1 VSIKGKLRRCENRKR
16 FEPFERFEQ
25 EENYMIETEGLTG
38 ADTLLRVLSHMGVD
52 RIFASPGS
60 EWSPV
65 WEAFAKAKAQ
75 SEGVPLYI
83 SSRHEEIAV
92 GMASGFAK
100 STGKLPAVMIHT
112 TVGALHATM
121 ALRGALHEQVPM
133 VVFTGESLGF
143 GEEAGPDVGAQWLG
157 ALADIGGPARLVD
170 RCVKWSY
177 GINAKSLLPST
188 IQRAC
193 QLAMGTPKGPV
204 FVSIPMEYLFDK
216 MTKNAAADN
225 VPVPAPMADPA
236 ALDGLAATLAEAKNP
251 LIITEEAG
259 RSTVT
264 VQKLVELAELL
275 GAGVVESR
283 ASSYVNFPRTHP
295 LHAGFEPQEFLQEAD
310 AILLLGVIAPW
321 HPASK
326 KLPPETKVAVLSD
339 NPLRADLPYWG
350 YPVTQ
355 ILTGEIESSMKYFVE
370 AVKKR
375 VTKGN
380 SDATRRA
387 ESWRSRH
394 EKRKAEWKE
403 EALRRKEQK
412 PIDTRW
418 VTYELAQVMPSDAL
432 VVEETI
438 THRLS
443 IHRYLDMLK
452 PGTFFAGSIG
462 GLGTGTGTALG
473 VKAAF
478 PKRPV
483 LCLIGDGAFNYDPG
497 LAALGVCQE
506 HNLPIMI
513 VLYNNFGYHSQKS
526 GVPRFFPD
534 GFAVKN
540 RDFIGISISPSP
552 DYAMVTRAFDGYGEK
567 VEEPDEVRAALQRG
581 LKAITAGQMALIDI
595 RLAKAAETNE
605 RPDRAN

>member
-1 VSIKGKLRRCENRKR
+1 
-16 FEPFERFEQ
+16 
-25 EENYMIETEGLTG
+25 MIETEGLNG
-38 ADTLLRVLSHMGVD
+38 ADTLLRVLAHMGVD
-52 RIFASPGS
+52 HIFSSPGS

-75 SEGVPLYI
+75 SEGVPQYI
-83 SSRHEEIAV
+83 TSRHEEVAV
-92 GMASGFAK
+92 GMASGYAK

-177 GINAKSLLPST
+177 GVNAKSLLPST

-216 MTKNAAADN
+216 MTKNAVADN
-225 VPVPAPMADPA
+225 VPVPAPMAAPATIDELAA
-236 ALDGLAATLAEAKNP
+236 ALANAKNP
-251 LIITEEAG
+251 LVITEEAG
-259 RSTVT
+259 RDLSV
-264 VQKLVELAELL
+264 VEQLVELAELL
-275 GAGVVESR
+275 GAGVVETR

-295 LHAGFEPQEFLQEAD
+295 LHAGFEPAEFMQEAD
-310 AILLLGVIAPW
+310 VILLLGVVAPW
-321 HPASK
+321 HPASR
-326 KLPPETKVAVLSD
+326 KLNSATHVAVLSD
-339 NPLRADLPYWG
+339 NPLRSELPYWG
-350 YPVTQ
+350 YQVNQ
-355 ILTGEIESSMKYFVE
+355 ILTGEITSSMKYLLE
-370 AVKKR
+370 SVKKKVSR
-375 VTKGN
+375 GN
-380 SDATRRA
+380 SEASRRTETWRGRHEARRA
-387 ESWRSRH
+387 GWR
-394 EKRKAEWKE
+394 ED
-403 EALRRKEQK
+403 ALRRKEQK

-418 VTYELAQVMPSDAL
+418 VTHELAQVIPPDAI

-452 PGTFFAGSIG
+452 PGSFFAGCIG

-473 VKAAF
+473 VKAAN

-513 VLYNNFGYHSQKS
+513 LLYNNYGYHSQKS

-540 RDFIGISISPSP
+540 QDFIGISINPSP
-552 DYAMVTRAFDGYGEK
+552 DYATIARAFDGYGEK
-567 VEEPDEVRAALQRG
+567 VEEPEEVRAALQRG
-581 LKAITAGQMALIDI
+581 LKAVAGGQVALIDV

>member
-1 VSIKGKLRRCENRKR
+1 
-16 FEPFERFEQ
+16 
-25 EENYMIETEGLTG
+25 MIETEGLTG
-38 ADTLLRVLSHMGVD
+38 AETLLRVLSHMGVD
-52 RIFASPGS
+52 HIFSSPGS

-75 SEGVPLYI
+75 SEGVPQYI
-83 SSRHEEIAV
+83 SSRHEEVAV
-92 GMASGFAK
+92 GMASGYAK

-121 ALRGALHEQVPM
+121 ALRGALHEQIPM

-177 GINAKSLLPST
+177 GVNAKSLLPAT

-204 FVSIPMEYLFDK
+204 FVSLPMEYLFDK
-216 MTKNAAADN
+216 MTKNAMAEN
-225 VPVPAPMADPA
+225 VPIPAPTADPA
-236 ALDGLAATLAEAKNP
+236 AIEELAALLAGAKNP
-251 LIITEEAG
+251 IVITEEAG
-259 RSTVT
+259 RDPGV
-264 VQKLVELAELL
+264 VEQLVELAELL

-283 ASSYVNFPRTHP
+283 ASSYINFPRTHP
-295 LHAGFEPQEFLQEAD
+295 LHAGFEPVEFLQEAD
-310 AILLLGVIAPW
+310 VIFLIGVIAPW

-326 KLPPETKVAVLSD
+326 KLHPGTKVAVLSD
-339 NPLRADLPYWG
+339 NPLRSELPYWG
-350 YPVTQ
+350 YPVNQ
-355 ILTGEIESSMKYFVE
+355 ILTGDVESSMKHLLD
-370 AVKKR
+370 AVKKK
-375 VTKGN
+375 VSKGS
-380 SDATRRA
+380 SDATRRS
-387 ESWRSRH
+387 ETWRGRY

-403 EALRRKEQK
+403 DALKRKEQK

-418 VTYELAQVMPSDAL
+418 VTHELAQVIPTDAI

-452 PGTFFAGSIG
+452 PGTFFAGCIG

-473 VKAAF
+473 VKAAN

-513 VLYNNFGYHSQKS
+513 VLFNNYGYHSQKS

-540 RDFIGISISPSP
+540 QDFIGISINPSP
-552 DYAMVTRAFDGYGEK
+552 DYAMIARAFEGYGEK
-567 VEEPDEVRAALQRG
+567 VEEPGEVRAALQRG
-581 LKAITAGQMALIDI
+581 LKAVAGGQVALIDI

>member
-1 VSIKGKLRRCENRKR
+1 
-16 FEPFERFEQ
+16 
-25 EENYMIETEGLTG
+25 MIETEGLTG

-83 SSRHEEIAV
+83 TSRHEEIAV
-92 GMASGFAK
+92 GMASGYAK

-157 ALADIGGPARLVD
+157 ALSDIGGPARLVD

-177 GINAKSLLPST
+177 GVNAKPLLPST

-193 QLAMGTPKGPV
+193 QLALGSPKGPV

-216 MTKNAAADN
+216 MTKNASAEN
-225 VPVPAPMADPA
+225 VPVPAPMADPTAIDELA
-236 ALDGLAATLAEAKNP
+236 ALLAGAKNP
-251 LIITEEAG
+251 VIITEEAG
-259 RSTVT
+259 RSAVT
-264 VQKLVELAELL
+264 VEKLVELAELL

-310 AILLLGVIAPW
+310 VIFLLGVIAPW

-326 KLPPETKVAVLSD
+326 KLNPGTKVAVLSD
-339 NPLRADLPYWG
+339 NPLRSDLPYWG
-350 YPVTQ
+350 YPVNQ
-355 ILTGEIESSMKYFVE
+355 ILTGEIESSMKHLLE
-370 AVKKR
+370 SVKKR
-375 VTKGN
+375 VAKAAT
-380 SDATRRA
+380 DAAKRVET
-387 ESWRSRH
+387 WRGRH
-394 EKRKAEWKE
+394 EKRKAAWKD
-403 EALRRKEQK
+403 EALTRKDQK

-418 VTYELAQVMPSDAL
+418 VTYELAQILPPDAL

-443 IHRYLDMLK
+443 IHRYLDILK
-452 PGTFFAGSIG
+452 PGSFFTGCIG

-506 HNLPIMI
+506 HQLPIMI
-513 VLYNNFGYHSQKS
+513 VLYNNYGYHSQKS

-540 RDFIGISISPSP
+540 QDFIGISINPSP
-552 DYAMVTRAFDGYGEK
+552 DYATVARAFDGYGEK
-567 VEEPDEVRAALQRG
+567 VEEPGEVRAALQRG
-581 LKAITAGQMALIDI
+581 LKAIAAGQMALIDI

>member
-1 VSIKGKLRRCENRKR
+1 
-16 FEPFERFEQ
+16 
-25 EENYMIETEGLTG
+25 MIETEGLTG
-38 ADTLLRVLSHMGVD
+38 AETLLRVLSHMGVD
-52 RIFASPGS
+52 RIFSSPGS

-83 SSRHEEIAV
+83 SSRHEEVAV
-92 GMASGFAK
+92 GMASGYAK
-100 STGKLPAVMIHT
+100 STGKLAAVMIHT

-121 ALRGALHEQVPM
+121 ALRGALHEQIPM

-170 RCVKWSY
+170 HCVKWSY
-177 GINAKSLLPST
+177 GVNAKSLLPST

-204 FVSIPMEYLFDK
+204 FVSLPMEYLFDK
-216 MTKNAAADN
+216 MTKNATAEN
-225 VPVPAPMADPA
+225 VPIPAPTADPA
-236 ALDGLAATLAEAKNP
+236 AIEELATLLASAKNP

-259 RSTVT
+259 RDPGV
-264 VQKLVELAELL
+264 VAKLVELAELL

-310 AILLLGVIAPW
+310 AILLLGVVAPW

-326 KLPPETKVAVLSD
+326 KLNSGTKVAVLSD
-339 NPLRADLPYWG
+339 NPLRSDLPYWG
-350 YPVTQ
+350 FPVNQ
-355 ILTGEIESSMKYFVE
+355 ILTGEIESSVKHLLE
-370 AVKKR
+370 SVKKR
-375 VTKGN
+375 IAKGN
-380 SDATRRA
+380 SVATRRA

-394 EKRKAEWKE
+394 EARKASWKE
-403 EALRRKEQK
+403 DALQRKEQK

-418 VTYELAQVMPSDAL
+418 VTYELAQVIPADAM

-452 PGTFFAGSIG
+452 PGTFFAGCIG

-473 VKAAF
+473 VKAAN

-506 HNLPIMI
+506 HNLPILI
-513 VLYNNFGYHSQKS
+513 VLYNNYGYHSQKS

-540 RDFIGISISPSP
+540 QDFIGISINPSP
-552 DYAMVTRAFDGYGEK
+552 DYAMIARAFDGYGEK
-567 VEEPDEVRAALQRG
+567 VEDPSEVRAALQRG
-581 LKAITAGQMALIDI
+581 LKAVAAGQMALIDI

>member
-1 VSIKGKLRRCENRKR
+1 
-16 FEPFERFEQ
+16 
-25 EENYMIETEGLTG
+25 MIETEGLNG
-38 ADTLLRVLSHMGVD
+38 ADTLLRVLAHMGVD
-52 RIFASPGS
+52 HIFSSPGS

-75 SEGVPLYI
+75 SEGVPQYI
-83 SSRHEEIAV
+83 TSRHEEVAV
-92 GMASGFAK
+92 GMASGYAK
-100 STGKLPAVMIHT
+100 ATGKLPAVMIHT

-177 GINAKSLLPST
+177 GVSAKSLLPST

-193 QLAMGTPKGPV
+193 QLALGTPKGPV

-225 VPVPAPMADPA
+225 VPVPAPMADPTA
-236 ALDGLAATLAEAKNP
+236 IEELAARLAAAKNP

-259 RSTVT
+259 RDLGV
-264 VQKLVELAELL
+264 VDQLVELAELL
-275 GAGVVESR
+275 GSGVVESR

-295 LHAGFEPQEFLQEAD
+295 LHAGFEPAEFLQEAD
-310 AILLLGVIAPW
+310 VILLLGVVAPW

-326 KLPPETKVAVLSD
+326 KLNSGTHVAVLSD
-339 NPLRADLPYWG
+339 NPLRSELPYWG
-350 YPVTQ
+350 YQVNQ
-355 ILTGEIESSMKYFVE
+355 ILTGEITSSLKYLLESVNKKVSRGDSE
-370 AVKKR
+370 A
-375 VTKGN
+375 
-380 SDATRRA
+380 SRRA
-387 ESWRSRH
+387 ETWRGRY
-394 EKRKAEWKE
+394 EARKAAWKE
-403 EALRRKEQK
+403 DALRRKEQK

-418 VTYELAQVMPSDAL
+418 VTHELAQVIPADAI

-452 PGTFFAGSIG
+452 PGSFFAGCIG

-473 VKAAF
+473 VKAAN

-513 VLYNNFGYHSQKS
+513 LLYNNYGYHSQKS

-540 RDFIGISISPSP
+540 QDFIGISINPSP
-552 DYAMVTRAFDGYGEK
+552 DYATIARAFDGYGEK
-567 VEEPDEVRAALQRG
+567 VEEPGEVRAALQRG
-581 LKAITAGQMALIDI
+581 LKAVAGGQVALIDV

>member
-1 VSIKGKLRRCENRKR
+1 
-16 FEPFERFEQ
+16 
-25 EENYMIETEGLTG
+25 MIETEGLTG
-38 ADTLLRVLSHMGVD
+38 ADTLLRVLSQMGVD
-52 RIFASPGS
+52 RIFSSPGS

-92 GMASGFAK
+92 GMASGYAK

-121 ALRGALHEQVPM
+121 ALRGALHEQIPM

-177 GINAKSLLPST
+177 GVNAKSLLPST

-204 FVSIPMEYLFDK
+204 FVSLPMEYLFDK
-216 MTKNAAADN
+216 MTKNAAAEN
-225 VPVPAPMADPA
+225 VPIPAPTADPA
-236 ALDGLAATLAEAKNP
+236 AIEELATLLAGAKNP

-259 RSTVT
+259 RDPGV
-264 VQKLVELAELL
+264 VEKLVELAELL

-283 ASSYVNFPRTHP
+283 ASSYVNFPRTHH

-310 AILLLGVIAPW
+310 AVFLLGVIAPW

-326 KLPPETKVAVLSD
+326 KLNSATKVAVLSD
-339 NPLRADLPYWG
+339 NPLRSELPYWG
-350 YPVTQ
+350 YPVNQ
-355 ILTGEIESSMKYFVE
+355 ILTGEIDSSMKQLLE
-370 AVKKR
+370 ASKKR
-375 VTKGN
+375 VSKGN
-380 SDATRRA
+380 GDAARRT
-387 ESWRSRH
+387 ESWRGRY

-403 EALRRKEQK
+403 DALKRKEQK

-418 VTYELAQVMPSDAL
+418 VTHELAQVIPSDAI

-452 PGTFFAGSIG
+452 PGTFFAGCIG

-473 VKAAF
+473 VKAAN

-497 LAALGVCQE
+497 LAAFGVCQE
-506 HNLPIMI
+506 HNLPILI
-513 VLYNNFGYHSQKS
+513 VLFNNYGYHSQKS
-526 GVPRFFPD
+526 GVPRFFPE
-534 GFAVKN
+534 GYAVKN
-540 RDFIGISISPSP
+540 QDFIGISINPSP
-552 DYAMVTRAFDGYGEK
+552 DYAMIARAFDGYGEK
-567 VEEPDEVRAALQRG
+567 VEEPGEVRAALQRG
-581 LKAITAGQMALIDI
+581 LKAVAGGQVALIDI

>member
-1 VSIKGKLRRCENRKR
+1 
-16 FEPFERFEQ
+16 
-25 EENYMIETEGLTG
+25 MIETEGLSG
-38 ADTLLRVLSHMGVD
+38 ADTLLRVLAHMGVD

-83 SSRHEEIAV
+83 TSRHEEIAV
-92 GMASGFAK
+92 GMASGYAK

-143 GEEAGPDVGAQWLG
+143 GEEPGPDAGAQWLG

-170 RCVKWSY
+170 RCVKWSH
-177 GINAKSLLPST
+177 GVNAKSLLPST

-193 QLAMGTPKGPV
+193 QLAVGSPKGPV

-216 MTKNAAADN
+216 MTKNASAEN

-236 ALDGLAATLAEAKNP
+236 AIEELAATLANAKNP
-251 LIITEEAG
+251 VIITEEAG
-259 RSTVT
+259 RSTAV
-264 VQKLVELAELL
+264 VEKLVELAELL
-275 GAGVVESR
+275 GAG
-283 ASSYVNFPRTHP
+283 
-295 LHAGFEPQEFLQEAD
+295 
-310 AILLLGVIAPW
+310 
-321 HPASK
+321 
-326 KLPPETKVAVLSD
+326 
-339 NPLRADLPYWG
+339 
-350 YPVTQ
+350 
-355 ILTGEIESSMKYFVE
+355 EIESSFKHLLE
-370 AVKKR
+370 CVKKR
-375 VTKGN
+375 VSKGN
-380 SDATRRA
+380 TDATRRA
-387 ESWRSRH
+387 ETWRSRH
-394 EKRKAEWKE
+394 EKRKAAWKE
-403 EALRRKEQK
+403 EALIRKDQK

-418 VTYELAQVMPSDAL
+418 ITYELAQVLPPDAL

-452 PGTFFAGSIG
+452 PGTFFAGCIG

-473 VKAAF
+473 VKAAY

-506 HNLPIMI
+506 HQLPIMI
-513 VLYNNFGYHSQKS
+513 VLFNNYGYHSQKS

-534 GFAVKN
+534 GFAVRN
-540 RDFIGISISPSP
+540 QDFVGISINPSP
-552 DYAMVTRAFDGYGEK
+552 DYATVARAFDGYGEK
-567 VEEPDEVRAALQRG
+567 VEEPGEVRAALQRG
-581 LKAITAGQMALIDI
+581 LKAIAAGQLALIDV

>member
-1 VSIKGKLRRCENRKR
+1 LNGLNVLNDLNK
-16 FEPFERFEQ
+16 
-25 EENYMIETEGLTG
+25 EELLMIETEGLSG

-52 RIFASPGS
+52 HIFSSPGS

-75 SEGVPLYI
+75 SEGVPQYI
-83 SSRHEEIAV
+83 TSRHEEVAI
-92 GMASGFAK
+92 GMASGYAK

-121 ALRGALHEQVPM
+121 ALRGALHEQIPM

-177 GINAKSLLPST
+177 GVNAKSLLPST

-216 MTKNAAADN
+216 MTKNAAAEN

-236 ALDGLAATLAEAKNP
+236 AIEELAASLAASKNL

-259 RSTVT
+259 RSPSV
-264 VQKLVELAELL
+264 VEKLVELAELL

-283 ASSYVNFPRTHP
+283 ASSYVNFPRTHH
-295 LHAGFEPQEFLQEAD
+295 LHAGFEPQEFLPEAD
-310 AILLLGVIAPW
+310 VIFLLGVIAPW

-326 KLPPETKVAVLSD
+326 KLNSGTKVAVLSD
-339 NPLRADLPYWG
+339 NPLRSDLPYWG

-355 ILTGEIESSMKYFVE
+355 ILTGEIESSMKYLLD
-370 AVKKR
+370 AVKKQ
-375 VTKGN
+375 VSKGS

-387 ESWRSRH
+387 ETWRSRY
-394 EKRKAEWKE
+394 EKRKASWKE
-403 EALRRKEQK
+403 EALTRKEQK

-418 VTYELAQVMPSDAL
+418 VTYELAQVLPADAI

-452 PGTFFAGSIG
+452 PGTFFAGCIG

-473 VKAAF
+473 VKAAN
-478 PKRPV
+478 PKQPV

-513 VLYNNFGYHSQKS
+513 LLYNNYGYHSQKS

-540 RDFIGISISPSP
+540 QDFIGISINPSP
-552 DYAMVTRAFDGYGEK
+552 DYAMIARAFDGYGEK
-567 VEEPDEVRAALQRG
+567 VEDPGEVRAALQRG
-581 LKAITAGQMALIDI
+581 LKAVAAGQVALIDV

>member
-1 VSIKGKLRRCENRKR
+1 
-16 FEPFERFEQ
+16 
-25 EENYMIETEGLTG
+25 MIETEGLSG
-38 ADTLLRVLSHMGVD
+38 ADTLLRVLAHMGVD
-52 RIFASPGS
+52 RIFSSPGS

-83 SSRHEEIAV
+83 SSRHEEVDV
-92 GMASGFAK
+92 GMASGYAK

-121 ALRGALHEQVPM
+121 ALRGALHEQIPM

-177 GINAKSLLPST
+177 CVNAKSLLPST

-193 QLAMGTPKGPV
+193 QLAMVTPKGPV

-216 MTKNAAADN
+216 MTKNAAAEN
-225 VPVPAPMADPA
+225 VPIPAPMADPA
-236 ALDGLAATLAEAKNP
+236 AIAELADLLSAAKNP
-251 LIITEEAG
+251 VIVTEEAG
-259 RSTVT
+259 SSPAV
-264 VQKLVELAELL
+264 VEQLVELAELL

-310 AILLLGVIAPW
+310 AILLLGVVAPW

-326 KLPPETKVAVLSD
+326 KLNPGTKVAVLSD
-339 NPLRADLPYWG
+339 NPLRSELPYWG
-350 YPVTQ
+350 FPVNQ
-355 ILTGEIESSMKYFVE
+355 ILTGEIESSMKHLLDV
-370 AVKKR
+370 VKKK
-375 VTKGN
+375 VSKGN
-380 SDATRRA
+380 GDAARRS

-394 EKRKAEWKE
+394 EARKASWKE
-403 EALRRKEQK
+403 EAVRRKEQK

-418 VTYELAQVMPSDAL
+418 VTYELAQVIPPDAI

-452 PGTFFAGSIG
+452 PGAFFAGCIG

-473 VKAAF
+473 VKAAN

-513 VLYNNFGYHSQKS
+513 VLYNNYGYHSQKS

-540 RDFIGISISPSP
+540 QDFIGISINPSP
-552 DYAMVTRAFDGYGEK
+552 DYATIARAFDGYGEK
-567 VEEPDEVRAALQRG
+567 VEEPGEVRAALQRG
-581 LKAITAGQMALIDI
+581 LKAVAGGQLALIDV

>member
-1 VSIKGKLRRCENRKR
+1 LKR
-16 FEPFERFEQ
+16 LERFEQ
-25 EENYMIETEGLTG
+25 EETGMIETEGMTG
-38 ADTLLRVLSHMGVD
+38 ADTLLRVLAQMGID
-52 RIFASPGS
+52 RIFSSPGS
-60 EWSPV
+60 EWAPV

-83 SSRHEEIAV
+83 SSRHEEVAV
-92 GMASGFAK
+92 GMASGYAK

-121 ALRGALHEQVPM
+121 ALRGALHEQIPM

-157 ALADIGGPARLVD
+157 ALADIGGPARLVE

-177 GINAKSLLPST
+177 GVNAKSLLPST

-193 QLAMGTPKGPV
+193 QLAMSAPKGPV
-204 FVSIPMEYLFDK
+204 FVSLPMEYLFDK
-216 MTKNAAADN
+216 MTKNAAAEN
-225 VPVPAPMADPA
+225 VAIPAPVADPA
-236 ALDGLAATLAEAKNP
+236 AVEDLAALLTGAKNP

-259 RSTVT
+259 RDPAV
-264 VQKLVELAELL
+264 VEKLVELAELL

-310 AILLLGVIAPW
+310 AILLLGVVVPW

-326 KLPPETKVAVLSD
+326 KLNPATKVAVLSD
-339 NPLRADLPYWG
+339 NPLRSELPYWG
-350 YPVTQ
+350 FPVSQ
-355 ILTGEIESSMKYFVE
+355 IATGEIDSSMKHLLD
-370 AVKKR
+370 AVKRKS
-375 VTKGN
+375 TKGN
-380 SDATRRA
+380 NDAARRA
-387 ESWRSRH
+387 ETWRGRH
-394 EKRKAEWKE
+394 EARRASWKE
-403 EALRRKEQK
+403 DAVRRQEQK
-412 PIDTRW
+412 PLDTRW
-418 VTYELAQVMPSDAL
+418 VTYELSQVIPPDAI

-452 PGTFFAGSIG
+452 PGSFFAGCIG

-473 VKAAF
+473 VKAAN

-513 VLYNNFGYHSQKS
+513 VLYNNYGYHSQKS

-540 RDFIGISISPSP
+540 QDFIGISINPSP
-552 DYAMVTRAFDGYGEK
+552 DYAMIARAFEGYGEK
-567 VEEPDEVRAALQRG
+567 VEEPSEVHAALQRG
-581 LKAITAGQMALIDI
+581 LKALAGGQMALIDV

>member
-1 VSIKGKLRRCENRKR
+1 
-16 FEPFERFEQ
+16 
-25 EENYMIETEGLTG
+25 MIETEGLTG
-38 ADTLLRVLSHMGVD
+38 AETLLRVLSHMGVD
-52 RIFASPGS
+52 RIFSSPGS

-92 GMASGFAK
+92 GMASGYAK
-100 STGKLPAVMIHT
+100 ATGKLPAVMIHT

-177 GINAKSLLPST
+177 GVNAKALLPST

-204 FVSIPMEYLFDK
+204 FVSLPMEYLFDK
-216 MTKNAAADN
+216 MTKNAAAEN
-225 VPVPAPMADPA
+225 IPIPAPMADPA
-236 ALDGLAATLAEAKNP
+236 AIEELAALLVGAKNP

-259 RSTVT
+259 RSPAV
-264 VQKLVELAELL
+264 VEQLVELSELL
-275 GAGVVESR
+275 GAGVAESR
-283 ASSYVNFPRTHP
+283 ASSYVNFPRTHD

-310 AILLLGVIAPW
+310 VILLLGVVVPW

-326 KLPPETKVAVLSD
+326 KLNPTTKVAVLSD
-339 NPLRADLPYWG
+339 NPLRAELPYWG
-350 YPVTQ
+350 FAVNQ
-355 ILTGEIESSMKYFVE
+355 ILTGEIESSMKHLLDVVKKKVARGNGDATQRIE
-370 AVKKR
+370 KWRGRHEARRASWKEDAVK
-375 VTKGN
+375 
-380 SDATRRA
+380 
-387 ESWRSRH
+387 
-394 EKRKAEWKE
+394 
-403 EALRRKEQK
+403 RKEQK

-418 VTYELAQVMPSDAL
+418 VTYELAQVIPSDAI

-452 PGTFFAGSIG
+452 PGTFFAGCIG

-473 VKAAF
+473 VKAAN

-513 VLYNNFGYHSQKS
+513 VLFNNYGYHSQKS

-540 RDFIGISISPSP
+540 QDFIGISINPSP
-552 DYAMVTRAFDGYGEK
+552 DYAMIARAFDGYGEK
-567 VEEPDEVRAALQRG
+567 VEEPGEVRAALQRG
-581 LKAITAGQMALIDI
+581 LKAVAGGQMALIDV